1 MNQLDDTKFIA
12 NEIYDFL
19 FENNEVKL
27 DFNLNFESSYI
38 DCDTSTIY
46 LESDEMGCYK
56 ITVERT
62 E

>member
-38 DCDTSTIY
+38 DYGTNTIY